1 MPSTKRSRR
10 ERRIQRRYY
19 PTARPRLRL
28 AGIVALVCA
37 LVALAAVLVWA
48 ALFYK

>member
-1 MPSTKRSRR
+1 MPSTKRRRR
-10 ERRIQRRYY
+10 ERRLHNRYY

-28 AGIVALVCA
+28 AGIIALVVT
-37 LVALAAVLVWA
+37 LVALAAILVWA